1 MDFKNHYIEKKISD
15 LDEMDSKVRIM
26 GFLVDKKENTIVLD
40 DGSGKIKIFT
50 DATNI
55 IDNLNIN
62 QFVRIFG
69 SIIPVEND
77 IELRAD
83 IIQDLSGFNID
94 LFKKT
99 KELYN
104 KLEV

>member
-1 MDFKNHYIEKKISD
+1 MDFKNHYTEKRIID
-15 LDEMDSKVRIM
+15 LDEMDSKVKIM

-50 DATNI
+50 DATNV

-62 QFVRIFG
+62 QFIRIFG

-77 IELRAD
+77 IEIRAD
-83 IIQDLSGFNID
+83 IVQDLSGLNID

-104 KLEV
+104 KLEA

>member
-1 MDFKNHYIEKKISD
+1 
-15 LDEMDSKVRIM
+15 
-26 GFLVDKKENTIVLD
+26 LD

-50 DATNI
+50 DATNV

-62 QFVRIFG
+62 QFIRIFG

-77 IELRAD
+77 IEIRAD
-83 IIQDLSGFNID
+83 IVQDLSGLNID

-104 KLEV
+104 KLEA

>member
-1 MDFKNHYIEKKISD
+1 MDFKNHYTEKRIID

-50 DATNI
+50 DATNV

-62 QFVRIFG
+62 QFIRIFG

-77 IELRAD
+77 IEIRAD
-83 IIQDLSGFNID
+83 IVQDLSGLNID

-104 KLEV
+104 KLEG